1 MIINKIRNKA
11 DGITAEISKLD
22 DGKYS
27 VVLLDDDSGERLDI
41 IYIFDSLEKA
51 VSKVDEILN

>member
-51 VSKVDEILN
+51 VSKADEILN